1 MCILDS
7 IDSGSS
13 TNRCSL
19 GRFGGLNAIE
29 NKYLALTV

>member
-1 MCILDS
+1 MCIVDS
-7 IDSGSS
+7 IDSGS